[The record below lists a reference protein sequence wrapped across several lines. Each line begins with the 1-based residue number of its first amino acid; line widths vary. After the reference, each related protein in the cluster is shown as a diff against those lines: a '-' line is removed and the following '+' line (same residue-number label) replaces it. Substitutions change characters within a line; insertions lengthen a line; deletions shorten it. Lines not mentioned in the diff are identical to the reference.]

1 MAKVK
6 NKRPDW
12 DEYFLNLA
20 DAASKRATCDRGKS
34 GCVIVKGKRIISTGY
49 VGSPPG
55 MAHCDDVGHKF
66 KCVTHEDGSQSQHC
80 VRTIHAEQN
89 AITQAARFG
98 VSLDGATVYCRMT
111 PCPVC
116 TMLMIDCGIKRV
128 LAERRHQTADDSEAM
143 FKEAGIPLEYKYD
156 EVQKYD

>member
-1 MAKVK
+1 MAA
-6 NKRPDW
+6 
-12 DEYFLNLA
+12 NL
-20 DAASKRATCDRGKS
+20 
-34 GCVIVKGKRIISTGY
+34 ST
-49 VGSPPG
+49 VCEP
-55 MAHCDDVGHKF
+55 
-66 KCVTHEDGSQSQHC
+66 
-80 VRTIHAEQN
+80 IHAEQN

-128 LAERRHQTADDSEAM
+128 FAERRYQTAGDSEAM